1 MGNIF
6 KAPKISLRI
15 LSILIVL
22 WMGGVTVALGLY
34 SSHQIEKSA
43 RVQASHTF
51 TEVIA
56 VSSRELLAQTEE
68 KVKWMSSDIQS
79 HPSFRSVLTQMR
91 LFPEHQG
98 LKYSMALILDEQFKQ
113 RWVTGGL
120 LDVRKIRVFDD
131 SYRHLAESNEGTEF
145 PKSMSASISRQAL
158 HRKGA
163 ERLKSL
169 NGYWLLEDEPY
180 LSVVVPAGGL
190 VPVGYLEVIISP
202 IRNLKKMEHLT
213 GQFMDVHSPGGRT
226 LYQSKALENYD
237 KSGLL
242 DVEYAIR
249 DIGGNE
255 IMEVELYLPR
265 EAVMATSKETSQIVL
280 LITLVSVLLIVGIT
294 LWLLQRMLIN
304 PLNSMRIRMDAI
316 AAGNM
321 DVETKS
327 LFRLQ
332 ELNVLDAS
340 LRNVVVSLRS
350 RIFHIWDTGKQL
362 STAATSLSSSAQN
375 SVGQVR
381 IQQQEVSQVAEATEK
396 LYDNAQSVSKY
407 TADAVELADV
417 ANQKTRAGG
426 ELVAAADNSIRQLGD
441 EVGRAAE
448 TINNLQNDI
457 RRVSDTLSVINDI
470 ADQTNLLALNAA
482 IEAARAG
489 ESGRGFAVVA
499 DEVRALA
506 GRTQEATTD
515 VHGVLEGLN
524 SGINGAVTTMSE
536 SKNKAEETIRKAEEV
551 SAALNEI
558 MATAANIV
566 ERNQQISKATDEQV
580 EVVAGINKNLHKIS
594 EMANEVSSG
603 SLSVTSS
610 SGDLAQMAI
619 QLETLVTDFKVEGIS
634 KSESAETGSDD
645 VELF

>member
-1 MGNIF
+1 
-6 KAPKISLRI
+6 
-15 LSILIVL
+15 SIL
-22 WMGGVTVALGLY
+22 
-34 SSHQIEKSA
+34 
-43 RVQASHTF
+43 
-51 TEVIA
+51 
-56 VSSRELLAQTEE
+56 
-68 KVKWMSSDIQS
+68 
-79 HPSFRSVLTQMR
+79 
-91 LFPEHQG
+91 
-98 LKYSMALILDEQFKQ
+98 
-113 RWVTGGL
+113 
-120 LDVRKIRVFDD
+120 
-131 SYRHLAESNEGTEF
+131 
-145 PKSMSASISRQAL
+145 
-158 HRKGA
+158 
-163 ERLKSL
+163 
-169 NGYWLLEDEPY
+169 
-180 LSVVVPAGGL
+180 VPAGGL
-190 VPVGYLEVIISP
+190 VLKGYLEVIISP
-202 IRNLKKMEHLT
+202 TLNLEKMEQLT
-213 GQFMDVHSPGGRT
+213 GQFMEVHAPSGRI
-226 LYQSKALENYD
+226 LFQSKALANFD
-237 KSGLL
+237 KKELL
-242 DVEYAIR
+242 DVEYPIR
-249 DIGGNE
+249 DIAGNT
-255 IMEVELYLPR
+255 IMHVEVYLPQ
-265 EAVMATSKETSQIVL
+265 EAVAISTKETSKTL
-280 LITLVSVLLIVGIT
+280 LFVTIISTLLVAVIT
-294 LWLLQRMLIN
+294 LWMLQAFMIK
-304 PLNSMRIRMDAI
+304 PLRQMKSRMDAI
-316 AAGNM
+316 AAGDM

-340 LRNVVVSLRS
+340 LRNVVESLRS

-362 STAATSLSSSAQN
+362 STAATSLSSSAQS

-506 GRTQEATTD
+506 ARTQEATTD

-524 SGINGAVTTMSE
+524 RGIDGAVSTMNE
-536 SKNKAEETIRKAEEV
+536 SKSKAVETIRKAEEV

-580 EVVAGINKNLHKIS
+580 DVVAGINKNLQKIS
-594 EMANEVSSG
+594 EMANQVSSG